1 MFLDS
6 HSASKMELGKVKLK
20 YVVSYGIE
28 PSFTD
33 GLKKKQVSESEW
45 LAVCYD
51 ENLSK
56 VIQESEIDLVL
67 RFLNT
72 CKNKVQ

>member
-6 HSASKMELGKVKLK
+6 HIAPKMELGKVKLK

-28 PSFTD
+28 PFFTD
-33 GLKKKQVSESEW
+33 GLKKQVSESEW

-51 ENLSK
+51 ENLNK

-72 CKNKVQ
+72 CKNKV

>member
-33 GLKKKQVSESEW
+33 GLKKK
-45 LAVCYD
+45 
-51 ENLSK
+51 
-56 VIQESEIDLVL
+56 
-67 RFLNT
+67 
-72 CKNKVQ
+72 